1 MKNKCSILVN
11 SCDSYEDI
19 LDTFFELLHR
29 FWPDLNFPIYL
40 STESLKY
47 TNEYFDIINV
57 HPLNKNCAWTTRIA
71 ECLNMIDTDYVLLIL
86 DDFFLY
92 DYVDSQAFEKCLN
105 WMDSNSKIATF
116 IFYPICGKSKE
127 CNYDNFK
134 QILKDSIYIICPAI
148 LSLWRKK
155 SLLKYTEKYKEDIW
169 LWEKNATNRSKT
181 IYKKDEIYATK
192 FLNKNVFPY
201 DFTKYGLFS
210 GKWQKETVNLF
221 EKLGIKAINFKKRG
235 FYDESIRSLYGS
247 IKASFHFESAV
258 ICNYDLNHKGS
269 SYIRNHNKRNNNKI
283 KQIYDIRGSKNIL
296 RWEPAQQWGFGLK
309 NLKIVVLYEDNK
321 IENIDIDTLFGTF
334 TKYKNLLVFNN
345 YLPYVY
351 IPTQKDKKMKKIKI
365 CCNLIFPLSEFV
377 LKKCY
382 MKSTEARSIEYD
394 SLVDKL
400 WDEFLITDEKTYHIV
415 ANPKLI
421 CIDKDGKKSEADLFV
436 EYNRNKF
443 RHTFII
449 NSNYI
454 SAIYS
459 YADDIGFAL
468 KNFNIKFLM
477 NNGKKYKV
485 SKNDLKNTKQLKNTY
500 YFISQTQVN
509 FNLINGVKKVI
520 IEGEF
525 IRPISNKKLKKI
537 KYERNK

>member
-1 MKNKCSILVN
+1 
-11 SCDSYEDI
+11 
-19 LDTFFELLHR
+19 
-29 FWPDLNFPIYL
+29 
-40 STESLKY
+40 
-47 TNEYFDIINV
+47 
-57 HPLNKNCAWTTRIA
+57 
-71 ECLNMIDTDYVLLIL
+71 
-86 DDFFLY
+86 
-92 DYVDSQAFEKCLN
+92 
-105 WMDSNSKIATF
+105 
-116 IFYPICGKSKE
+116 
-127 CNYDNFK
+127 
-134 QILKDSIYIICPAI
+134 
-148 LSLWRKK
+148 
-155 SLLKYTEKYKEDIW
+155 
-169 LWEKNATNRSKT
+169 
-181 IYKKDEIYATK
+181 
-192 FLNKNVFPY
+192 
-201 DFTKYGLFS
+201 
-210 GKWQKETVNLF
+210 
-221 EKLGIKAINFKKRG
+221 
-235 FYDESIRSLYGS
+235 
-247 IKASFHFESAV
+247 
-258 ICNYDLNHKGS
+258 
-269 SYIRNHNKRNNNKI
+269 
-283 KQIYDIRGSKNIL
+283 
-296 RWEPAQQWGFGLK
+296 
-309 NLKIVVLYEDNK
+309 
-321 IENIDIDTLFGTF
+321 
-334 TKYKNLLVFNN
+334 
-345 YLPYVY
+345 
-351 IPTQKDKKMKKIKI
+351 
-365 CCNLIFPLSEFV
+365 
-377 LKKCY
+377 